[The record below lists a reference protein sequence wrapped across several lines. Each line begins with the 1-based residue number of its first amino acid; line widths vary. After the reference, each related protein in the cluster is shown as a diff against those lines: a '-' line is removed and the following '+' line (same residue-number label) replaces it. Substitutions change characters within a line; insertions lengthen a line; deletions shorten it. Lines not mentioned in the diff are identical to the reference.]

1 MKICVRSQRWN
12 KLQNG
17 KRLIQSQPAG
27 GDVDVGVAPKG
38 KPIWKP
44 VTWTCLVFLH
54 IETFPASNSRFG
66 CLAQPRAQEWDSL
79 FFTPE
84 MLARDPN
91 ARDTKILYGKIPKD
105 TSRNSTKR

>member
-1 MKICVRSQRWN
+1 MGGRRCSCRS
-12 KLQNG
+12 
-17 KRLIQSQPAG
+17 KRKADLET
-27 GDVDVGVAPKG
+27 GDLDVPG
-38 KPIWKP
+38 
-44 VTWTCLVFLH
+44 VFLH

-66 CLAQPRAQEWDSL
+66 CLAQPRSQEWDSL

-91 ARDTKILYGKIPKD
+91 SRDTNILYGKIPKD